1 MTYLVHK
8 IKKHMHRVK
17 AFWNYIF
24 LYIYSYMLLN
34 SRSMSWETVRQIHD
48 CICRKVLKSTHE
60 NITTLLALKSYWSSH
75 EALNKHFPTSFHYQT
90 LILILNIFYFNALKS
105 KCDFD
110 SDRRLSFTPYP
121 KPQEKPVY
129 LCQYF

>member
-1 MTYLVHK
+1 MWVVTSKFESHSGYKEAQL
-8 IKKHMHRVK
+8 
-17 AFWNYIF
+17 FF
-24 LYIYSYMLLN
+24 LSL
-34 SRSMSWETVRQIHD
+34 IHD